1 MAIVTFNND
10 NVDSSCNLTVT
21 LDSGQTVNVGMVNFP
36 YYFNPTDHN
45 LGPNDVEGNYSF
57 DCGSCVYEFIV
68 TAGDVTTTT
77 TPTPTTTTTT
87 TEEDITT
94 TTTEEDITTTTTP
107 TPTTT
112 TTTTEEDITTTTTP
126 TPTTTTTL
134 PLLECEDITITI
146 PGGLEG
152 SRISLNTINATKGNE
167 NFTVTGVSPNM
178 IQAGS
183 YNYSVTIEV
192 PSTYSNEGPLTCS
205 GIEVIGLTTTTTS
218 TTTENPCVNNTSEV
232 WISGAQVSEGDFCG
246 SAHSVTQTVYA
257 PVGGTT
263 QLGNLLCYSNG
274 NPVNNGTYIISDVE
288 YVYQG
293 VTGFT
298 YITVVDGIVIEN
310 GTYTRCGGN
319 GNGDG
324 IDGGGNE
331 F

>member
-10 NVDSSCNLTVT
+10 NVGSSCNLTVT
-21 LDSGQTVNVGMVNFP
+21 LNSGQTVNVGTVNFP

-94 TTTEEDITTTTTP
+94 TTTP

-126 TPTTTTTL
+126 TPTTTTTTTL
-134 PLLECEDITITI
+134 PLLECKDITITI

-152 SRISLNTINATKGNE
+152 SSIDLNTINATKGNE

-192 PSTYSNEGPLTCS
+192 PSTYSNEGLLTCS

-218 TTTENPCVNNTSEV
+218 TTTQTPCVEYELANRYREGGDTMTASYIDCDGVEQQA
-232 WISGAQVSEGDFCG
+232 IILADSEGVICALQG
-246 SAHSVTQTVYA
+246 SVSSSDNNMLVTEYGVCDPSGS
-257 PVGGTT
+257 PVETT
-263 QLGNLLCYSNG
+263 TTTTESQ
-274 NPVNNGTYIISDVE
+274 
-288 YVYQG
+288 
-293 VTGFT
+293 
-298 YITVVDGIVIEN
+298 ITTTTTTDRGQ
-310 GTYTRCGGN
+310 
-319 GNGDG
+319 
-324 IDGGGNE
+324 GGGSSSN
-331 F
+331 

>member
-10 NVDSSCNLTVT
+10 NVGSSCNLTVT
-21 LDSGQTVNVGMVNFP
+21 LDSGQTVNVGTVNFP

-94 TTTEEDITTTTTP
+94 TTTP

-112 TTTTEEDITTTTTP
+112 TTTT
-126 TPTTTTTL
+126 L
-134 PLLECEDITITI
+134 PSLECKDITITI

-167 NFTVTGVSPNM
+167 NFTVTGVTPNM

-183 YNYSVTIEV
+183 YMYSVTIEV
-192 PSTYSNEGPLTCS
+192 PSTYSNEGILTCS
-205 GIEVIGLTTTTTS
+205 DIEVIGLTTTTTS
-218 TTTENPCVNNTSEV
+218 TTTENPCDNNNSEV
-232 WISGAQVSEGDFCG
+232 WISGAQVSESDFCG
-246 SAHSVTQTVYA
+246 SSHSVTQTVYA

-274 NPVNNGTYIISDVE
+274 NTVNNGTYIISDVE

-293 VTGFT
+293 VTEFT
-298 YITVVDGIVIEN
+298 YITVVNGIVTEN
-310 GTYTRCGGN
+310 GTYNRCAGG
-319 GNGDG
+319 GTGS
-324 IDGGGNE
+324 GGGNE